1 MNEFDLTNEEIR
13 EICRRYSLSVVV
25 AHGIREGLS
34 QNVRVGLAACSR
46 VHCWPAVEAL
56 LAAEG
61 IIHRP
66 TLPTTGI
73 QIGHGNTQHNIF

>member
-1 MNEFDLTNEEIR
+1 MNEFDLTDEEIR

-46 VHCWPAVEAL
+46 ANCWPAVEAL

-61 IIHRP
+61 IAHRA
-66 TLPTTGI
+66 TLPAGI
-73 QIGHGNTQHNIF
+73 QVGHGNIQHNTYR